1 MYGPEPRSPPAALG
15 EGRTDRPAL
24 RTLREQEQH
33 SLLGCDSRRTV
44 VTSTPG
50 FYWSFPPGAGRV
62 LCLLSH
68 STGST
73 HGAEHRPRPG
83 EPAPQTGG
91 WTRAAGRG
99 GPGRQTPC
107 PGASRSRSPEARRPG
122 RRIQGLR
129 ECSPRAWGRHVGVS
143 RSRDGFDQQG
153 SRTNLKDISAQRG
166 APRTTTAPRP
176 GARSSKASVWL
187 REAQARPRRLTLCLS
202 HALSPA
208 GGSAPPPG
216 LEARQRVLPGRCAGW
231 GTPAAEPTGPAR
243 SHRGA
248 LSAARAPD
256 LSTAVVLGPTVVS
269 RVPGGPHSGSARLGS
284 EISGS
289 PEAPRFSW
297 EAGRAGYPGPPAR
310 AQHGSAADSSVSSRG
325 RRGCPFLVLRA
336 RSPLLTL

>member
-83 EPAPQTGG
+83 KPAPQTGG

-231 GTPAAEPTGPAR
+231 GTPAAER
-243 SHRGA
+243 RD
-248 LSAARAPD
+248 R
-256 LSTAVVLGPTVVS
+256 
-269 RVPGGPHSGSARLGS
+269 
-284 EISGS
+284 
-289 PEAPRFSW
+289 PEAT
-297 EAGRAGYPGPPAR
+297 AALCPPHELPICQR
-310 AQHGSAADSSVSSRG
+310 LSSSVPLSSRG
-325 RRGCPFLVLRA
+325 CREGPIPGAPAWGPRSAGHRRHLGSLAKPDVRGTPVRPLAPSTA
-336 RSPLLTL
+336 RRLTPA